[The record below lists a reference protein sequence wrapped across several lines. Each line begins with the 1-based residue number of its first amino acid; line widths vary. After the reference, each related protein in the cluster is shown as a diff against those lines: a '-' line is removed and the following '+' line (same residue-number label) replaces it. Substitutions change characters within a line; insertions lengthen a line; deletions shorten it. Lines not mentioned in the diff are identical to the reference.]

1 MTHNDIYKK
10 FLIEYDKADITSS
23 YPSLTK
29 YEQATIL
36 DKAYLALI
44 AQKVTGSNFRRASFE
59 QDVKA
64 VEDVRSLIV
73 TSLRVISGPGEAEN
87 EFNAPLPPD
96 FLYFVNGSLELDIKT
111 KDSQT
116 VKVAQPS
123 VLMSHDSAQ
132 TYKNSTTNLPWIKN
146 PVTYLQGEQLF
157 ILIDSYAYP
166 RFPKLGST
174 DIDAKYILTYIKQ
187 PESFVEHLNDQTSPE
202 IEINDSMVEELINL
216 AIIMS
221 TEIVESTRL
230 QGKINTSA
238 LES

>member
-44 AQKVTGSNFRRASFE
+44 AQKVTGMNTRRASFE

-64 VEDVRSLIV
+64 VEDVRPLI
-73 TSLRVISGPGEAEN
+73 TRERKLISAAVNTAQN
-87 EFNAPLPPD
+87 EFVSQLPSD
-96 FLYFVNGSLELDIKT
+96 FLYFVEGSVEMEKRGNKIL
-111 KDSQT
+111 S
-116 VKVAQPS
+116 QPS
-123 VLMSHDSAQ
+123 VLLSHNAAQ
-132 TYKNSTTNLPWIKN
+132 TYKSSTTNLPWIKN
-146 PVTYLQGEQLF
+146 PVMYLEDDWIH
-157 ILIDSYAYP
+157 ILIDNYKYPSFPEFSQNESAYC
-166 RFPKLGST
+166 L
-174 DIDAKYILTYIKQ
+174 IIYIKK
-187 PESFVEHLNDQTSPE
+187 PESFVEHYNDGTDPVFELS
-202 IEINDSMVEELINL
+202 DSMAEELINL